1 MCRKVRK
8 WQKETHHFA
17 KENKPW
23 LFIAE
28 KQRAEETWTFS
39 KNPGTNQASVF
50 FINLHHSEPE
60 RMNAGLK
67 VKGHF
72 VLIQLRFL
80 FFYRIFFIDFFFVLI
95 MCLRLLNSFF
105 FYTVRSESCRWWRST
120 MSNVLHGQKKVYQTI
135 PCLVTGVLPLSFVA
149 VMCVFLQCEHSVPLK
164 KDIKCTFS
172 GSGKGTKGARF
183 MVSLKWQLKF
193 NKLFLLKVYR

>member
-1 MCRKVRK
+1 MIIYSWKAESRRNVDVLQES
-8 WQKETHHFA
+8 W
-17 KENKPW
+17 NKP
-23 LFIAE
+23 
-28 KQRAEETWTFS
+28 
-39 KNPGTNQASVF
+39 GVC
-50 FINLHHSEPE
+50 
-60 RMNAGLK
+60 
-67 VKGHF
+67 
-72 VLIQLRFL
+72 
-80 FFYRIFFIDFFFVLI
+80 FFYKPAPQWTWENERRFKSKGSPRIDPASFSFLLQDLLHRFFFCSYYVPKTFKQ
-95 MCLRLLNSFF
+95 FF

-172 GSGKGTKGARF
+172 GSGKGTNGARF

>member
-80 FFYRIFFIDFFFVLI
+80 FFYRIFFIDFFFCSYYVPKTFKQ
-95 MCLRLLNSFF
+95 FF
-105 FYTVRSESCRWWRST
+105 FIQLEVKAVDGEEAPCQMFYTVRR
-120 MSNVLHGQKKVYQTI
+120 
-135 PCLVTGVLPLSFVA
+135 
-149 VMCVFLQCEHSVPLK
+149 
-164 KDIKCTFS
+164 KCT
-172 GSGKGTKGARF
+172 
-183 MVSLKWQLKF
+183 
-193 NKLFLLKVYR
+193 KLYLALLLGCYRYLLLL